1 MMNPVWL
8 NTFCTLVEVNHF
20 TQTAE
25 RLYMTQ
31 SGVSQHI
38 KKLEQQVDCA
48 LLERHGKTFSL
59 TIHGQNLYQ
68 KGSLLLKEWQYL
80 EQQLKDDS
88 PTSGVIKVQS
98 PGSCGLQFYQ
108 QLLTLQSEHKGLTI
122 DYRFAP
128 NISVEQAIA
137 NHKADIGFVTQEPT
151 PGEVSNYKIG
161 TECLLLVSPRNIKKP
176 TWQTLCDLGFIAHP
190 DGQHHA
196 QLLLSANYPEFEH
209 IDQIKQTGFS
219 NQISLILEPVC
230 LGLGFTV
237 LPANAVST
245 FNKPDLINVHK
256 LANSVNENI
265 YVCYHRNRPFLKRM
279 NTVIELIKTSLDP

>member
-1 MMNPVWL
+1 M
-8 NTFCTLVEVNHF
+8 
-20 TQTAE
+20 
-25 RLYMTQ
+25 
-31 SGVSQHI
+31 
-38 KKLEQQVDCA
+38 
-48 LLERHGKTFSL
+48 
-59 TIHGQNLYQ
+59 
-68 KGSLLLKEWQYL
+68 
-80 EQQLKDDS
+80 
-88 PTSGVIKVQS
+88 
-98 PGSCGLQFYQ
+98 
-108 QLLTLQSEHKGLTI
+108 LTLQSEHKGLTI

-151 PGEVSNYKIG
+151 LGEVSNYKIG